1 MASRISIARPQSNY
15 QSYDPH
21 GLSNSRPSSG
31 YRAADPDDPREKLKA
46 FSKNVEDHAEI
57 YTQPLKPHLPTIGRF
72 LIVVTFL
79 EDALR
84 IITQWGDQIWY
95 LQTHRSFPWGISHI
109 FLIINVIT
117 MLVGSGAVITKKYTE
132 FAVGGLLSVVVI
144 QGFGY
149 GLIFDLNF
157 FLRNLSV
164 IGGLFMVFSD
174 SMVSRKTPFAGLPTI
189 SENDRKKYFLLAG
202 RVLLIFL
209 FLGFILQGQWTFM
222 RLVVSLFGIGACGMV
237 AVGFKAKW
245 SAVFLV
251 LVLSI
256 FNVFANN
263 WWSVHSA
270 HPQRDFLKYDFF
282 QTLSIVGGLIL
293 LVNMGPGGFSVDEKK
308 KTF

>member
-1 MASRISIARPQSNY
+1 MSSRISIARPQAH
-15 QSYDPH
+15 SYNPDPH
-21 GLSNSRPSSG
+21 GLSNSRPSTG
-31 YRAADPDDPREKLKA
+31 YRAANPDDPIEKLKA
-46 FSKNVEDHAEI
+46 YSQLVEDSVEI
-57 YTQPLKPHLPTIGRF
+57 YSQPLKPHLPAIGRF

-84 IITQWGDQIWY
+84 IVTQWGDQIWY
-95 LQTHRSFPWGISHI
+95 LQQCV
-109 FLIINVIT
+109 LT
-117 MLVGSGAVITKKYTE
+117 MLGGSGAVILKRYTE
-132 FAVGGLLSVVVI
+132 FAVAGLLSVVII

-174 SMVSRKTPFAGLPTI
+174 SMVSRKTLFAGLPSI
-189 SENDRKKYFLLAG
+189 SETDRKKYFLLAG

-209 FLGFILQGQWTFM
+209 FLGFILQGEWSIA
-222 RLVVSLFGIGACGMV
+222 RVLVSVVGLAACVMV

-245 SAVFLV
+245 SAAFLV

-293 LVNMGPGGFSVDEKK
+293 LVNMGPGGLSVDEKK
-308 KTF
+308 KTY